1 MRADGQPRDPTGDP
15 SGPGGAE
22 DRGGAGGA
30 EGPRDGGGPGGPGG
44 AGGPRQ
50 SAVEEAARLARGSRG
65 WIWLVIA
72 ALVIAGIA
80 GVTARSTIQ
89 ARRGPLVPPKH
100 PLGPNQGE
108 LLGRPSAPV
117 LVEEYGDFQCSVCA
131 DFQTRV
137 GPTVRQLVDQGRIR
151 FVFHQQPI
159 LGRESVLAANAA
171 TCAGDQGRFW
181 QYHDLLYDS
190 QAPENSGALTA
201 DRLIQLGAR
210 AGISGAAFAS
220 CVRDGTYEPWLR
232 QVANQGSV
240 RGVNA
245 TPTFYV
251 DGRQAAGIATPQ
263 ALLDAVAAA
272 GR

>member
-1 MRADGQPRDPTGDP
+1 MR
-15 SGPGGAE
+15 
-22 DRGGAGGA
+22 
-30 EGPRDGGGPGGPGG
+30 

-50 SAVEEAARLARGSRG
+50 SAVEEAARLARGLRG

-80 GVTARSTIQ
+80 GVTTRSTIQ